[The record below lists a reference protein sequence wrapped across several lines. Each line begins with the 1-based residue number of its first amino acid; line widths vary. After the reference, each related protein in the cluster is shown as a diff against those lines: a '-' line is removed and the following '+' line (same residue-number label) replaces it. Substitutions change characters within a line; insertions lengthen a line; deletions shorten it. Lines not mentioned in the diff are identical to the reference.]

1 MVKMNKNSN
10 QSTAWMI
17 RTDGTAIPCLQHIY
31 AGKENIDETLF
42 AAEWLYQYTLC
53 ESTKILCL
61 RLIKSYSVTL
71 GKLDFLHFLPTS
83 PINRMYF

>member
-31 AGKENIDETLF
+31 AGKENI
-42 AAEWLYQYTLC
+42 Y
-53 ESTKILCL
+53 
-61 RLIKSYSVTL
+61 VV
-71 GKLDFLHFLPTS
+71 
-83 PINRMYF
+83 